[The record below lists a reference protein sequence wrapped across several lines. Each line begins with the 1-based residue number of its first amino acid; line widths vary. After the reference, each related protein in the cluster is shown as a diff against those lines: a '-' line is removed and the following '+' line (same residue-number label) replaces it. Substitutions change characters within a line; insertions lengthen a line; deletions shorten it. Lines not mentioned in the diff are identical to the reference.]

1 MRLTHTAKAV
11 PGWLLASALAL
22 ATPPASS
29 TDAFNILDRMIDTYA
44 KATAFRTAGTL
55 VSTTSTPAGI
65 STTRY
70 QTEVRTAGAD
80 SLLLRFRPA
89 DPAGEETVVWRERG
103 VLKQWSTTG
112 SSSREISSV
121 GSSVVEILGPA
132 AVDAMLV
139 PLLLAR
145 DSHLIAAAEAVTLDG
160 TEPCGDDLCDVLIV
174 ARRAGQS
181 ISRLHISQR
190 THLLHRLEFELLPPA
205 RMTNPELAARQSIM
219 IDYDPTATN
228 EVVSAA
234 DVAFSP
240 PEAAT
245 SAATPL
251 NESKEFV
258 VSDEISVAL
267 RSLTVRAVDPGNR
280 PIRGLKAADFSA
292 RLGREEIEILSA
304 DWISSR
310 GPGLELLTSTP
321 DLPPLPM
328 APRDEA
334 NGNLIVLFIQA
345 DFNSVRA
352 KGHLR
357 MLPLVKE
364 FLRTLDQEDWVAVVS
379 FDSHLK
385 LWLDFTRDRTAA
397 GEATDRAVR
406 FGALPPIQ
414 RGRHRSLAYTFP
426 SKEAQEA
433 ATPEDAL
440 RLTARSL
447 IDIPGEKVIV
457 YLGWGLGRY
466 GSSGFRLTRDYNRAL
481 ATLDK
486 ANASVFVLDVTD
498 ADYHTLELG
507 IRQIAQDTGGTY
519 AKTDKFARREVL
531 RLAETISGYYL
542 LTLDESRLPN
552 EVGKLE
558 LRLTNGGGRVILRDG
573 QLGRK

>member
-1 MRLTHTAKAV
+1 V
-11 PGWLLASALAL
+11 ALAG
-22 ATPPASS
+22 PVASS
-29 TDAFNILDRMIDTYA
+29 TDAFDILDRMIDTYSEV
-44 KATAFRTAGTL
+44 TAFRTAGTL
-55 VSTTSTPAGI
+55 ASTTSTPAGI

-70 QTEVRTAGAD
+70 QTEVLTAGAGTF
-80 SLLLRFRPA
+80 LLRFRPSDRA
-89 DPAGEETVVWRERG
+89 DGEIVVWRERG
-103 VLKQWSTTG
+103 VLKQWSTADPLG
-112 SSSREISSV
+112 REVSSV

-145 DSHLIAAAEAVTLDG
+145 DSHLIAAAEAVMLDG
-160 TEPCGDDLCDVLIV
+160 TEPCGDDLCDVLVV

-181 ISRLHISQR
+181 MSRLHISRR
-190 THLLHRLEFELLPPA
+190 THLLHRLEFDLLPPA
-205 RMTNPELAARQSIM
+205 RMTNPALATRRSITVE
-219 IDYDPTATN
+219 YDSAATD
-228 EVVSAA
+228 EQVSAA

-240 PEAAT
+240 PAAAT

-251 NESKEFV
+251 NESDEFV

-267 RSLTVRAVDPGNR
+267 RSLAVRAVDSGNR
-280 PIRGLKAADFSA
+280 PIRGLEAADFSA
-292 RLGREEIEILSA
+292 RLGKEEIEILSA

-310 GPGLELLTSTP
+310 GPGLELLASTP

-328 APRDEA
+328 APRDES

-345 DFNSVRA
+345 DFNSIRA

-357 MLPLVKE
+357 ILPLVKE
-364 FLRTLDQEDWVAVVS
+364 FLRTLDEEDWVAVVS

-414 RGRHRSLAYTFP
+414 RGRHRSLVYTFP
-426 SKEAQEA
+426 SQEAKDA

-466 GSSGFRLTRDYNRAL
+466 GSSGFRLTPDYKRAL

-507 IRQIAQDTGGTY
+507 IRQVAEDTGGTY

-552 EVGKLE
+552 ELRKLE